1 MSFLVVPRGAAR
13 RARERVCLMSMTN
26 LVCDFSCNWLVFPF
40 AVASEAEWL
49 SYVCYAIMIALYG
62 VSASTPP
69 VLGSQGMWSDFIVVR
84 EKAGRRGACRL
95 RKKSEHVLTK
105 ATPTAGNAACYADRD
120 GARHPLEFNFLC
132 YAPRASLAQQ
142 SSPLA
147 RWPSSLIHLGI

>member
-1 MSFLVVPRGAAR
+1 MSFLVVPRGGAR

-69 VLGSQGMWSDFIVVR
+69 VLGSQGMRSDFIVVR
-84 EKAGRRGACRL
+84 EKVVREKAWRRGGRL
-95 RKKSEHVLTK
+95 V
-105 ATPTAGNAACYADRD
+105 YAR
-120 GARHPLEFNFLC
+120 
-132 YAPRASLAQQ
+132 SLNMC
-142 SSPLA
+142 
-147 RWPSSLIHLGI
+147 